1 MLIGIIIICVLLVV
15 PDFYIWHAFL
25 RGHCAWYGQL
35 LHWLPTVSVA
45 VAIAVSL
52 LGTRSIFVLELIIF
66 VLLCF
71 ALPKVAFSLLALL
84 RLPKVGLIIALLLA
98 AAMVCGYAFG
108 WKHLVTKEVT
118 ISCADRLPAAF
129 KGYRI
134 AQISDLH
141 IGTFKNDTAH
151 VRRIVESVNALHP
164 DLIVFTGDLVNFSP
178 DEIKPFQDIL
188 SRLSAP
194 DGVVAILGN
203 HDYCLYAPD
212 HSPAASRANTEAVCR
227 IEKEMG
233 WHLLRN
239 ESLAISRPINPPSAN
254 PGAVN
259 GASTAQDAPAA
270 LLYIIGVEN
279 ISKPPFPSRGDL
291 GKALA
296 GVPTEVF
303 KILLSHDPSHWRREV
318 IGQPS
323 HIDLTLSGHTH
334 AMQLSIL
341 GLSPSRLFFKEW
353 GGHYREGSRHLFVCT
368 GTGGN
373 VPFRLGAWPQISLIT
388 LDH

>member
-35 LHWLPTVSVA
+35 LHWLPTLSVA

-98 AAMVCGYAFG
+98 AAMVYGYAFG

-239 ESLAISRPINPPSAN
+239 ESLALSRPINPPSAN

-296 GVPTEVF
+296 GVPTEAF

-318 IGQPS
+318 IGHPS
-323 HIDLTLSGHTH
+323 TIDLALSGHTH
-334 AMQLSIL
+334 AMQLSLL
-341 GLSPSRLFFKEW
+341 GLSPSRLFYKEW
-353 GGHYREGSRHLFVCT
+353 GGHYQEGPRHLFVCT

-388 LDH
+388 LGH

>member
-1 MLIGIIIICVLLVV
+1 MFLGLIIICVLLVV

-25 RGHCAWYGQL
+25 RGHFAWYGQL
-35 LHWLPTVSVA
+35 LHWLPTLSVA
-45 VAIAVSL
+45 VALAVSI
-52 LGTRSIFVLELIIF
+52 LGTRHTFVLEFIIF

-71 ALPKVAFSLLALL
+71 ALPKVAFALLALL
-84 RLPKVGLIIALLLA
+84 RLPKAGLAVAMLLA
-98 AAMVCGYAFG
+98 VAMVYGYVGG
-108 WKHLVTKEVT
+108 WKHLVTKNVT
-118 ISCADRLPAAF
+118 VHLADRLPAAF

-141 IGTFKNDTAH
+141 IGTFRNDTAH

-164 DLIVFTGDLVNFSP
+164 DLIVFTGDLVNFHP
-178 DEIKPFQDIL
+178 DEIKPYQNIL

-194 DGVVAILGN
+194 DDVVAVLGN

-212 HSPAASRANTEAVCR
+212 HSPAASHANTEAVCR

-239 ESLAISRPINPPSAN
+239 ESLVLQRDND
-254 PGAVN
+254 
-259 GASTAQDAPAA
+259 T
-270 LLYIIGVEN
+270 LYVIGVEN
-279 ISKPPFPSRGDL
+279 ISKPPFPSRGNL
-291 GKALA
+291 GKALE
-296 GVPTEVF
+296 GVPADAF

-318 IGQPS
+318 LSHPS
-323 HIDLTLSGHTH
+323 TIDLTLSGHTH

-341 GLSPSRLFFKEW
+341 GLSPSRLFYKEW
-353 GGHYREGSRHLFVCT
+353 GGHYQEGLRHLFVST

-388 LDH
+388 LDY

>member
-1 MLIGIIIICVLLVV
+1 MFLGLIIICVLLVV

-35 LHWLPTVSVA
+35 LHWLPTLSVA

-98 AAMVCGYAFG
+98 AAMVYGYAFG

-296 GVPTEVF
+296 GVPTEAF

-318 IGQPS
+318 IGHPS
-323 HIDLTLSGHTH
+323 TIDLTLSGHTH

-353 GGHYREGSRHLFVCT
+353 GGHYQEGSRHLFVCT